1 MSQPTSERGVTYLT
15 PEAYERLSSE
25 LNELKTEGRERVA
38 QAIGTAREHGDIRE
52 NADYDAAKNEQ
63 GMMEARIRQ
72 LEQLLS
78 TAVVGELAGTSGVAG
93 PGTVVV
99 LEVAGEEETYFL
111 GSREEAIDGMDVL
124 SVQSALG
131 QAVSGRK
138 AGEKFSYVTPTG
150 RELPVKLLQA
160 EPRS

>member
-72 LEQLLS
+72 LETLLS
-78 TAVVGELAGTSGVAG
+78 SAVVGEVAGTSGVAG

-99 LEVAGEEETYFL
+99 LDIAGEEETYFL

>member
-25 LNELKTEGRERVA
+25 LNELKTEGRERIS

-78 TAVVGELAGTSGVAG
+78 TAVVGEVAGTSG
-93 PGTVVV
+93 
-99 LEVAGEEETYFL
+99 EETYFL

-138 AGEKFSYVTPTG
+138 VGEAFSYVTPTG